1 MVVSK
6 DKTRAVFI
14 IMKILAKCND
24 VYPFVKLK
32 GLDKDKYYFIADMGT
47 FKGDILMNIGLRFT
61 KNMKD
66 FETKFWS
73 GGSLENLY
81 TTYAKTT
88 TNPLASIFVAAIQEW
103 RRSTKEGTSKKATIK
118 LSERVDKVMQI
129 AIDKQVDKMETRMT
143 FLASTGSVAPLLG
156 LFGTVWGIMDAFN
169 AIGATQS
176 TNIAAVAPGV
186 AEALFTTAVGLIAAI
201 PAMIAYNK
209 LTSDIDKL
217 TQRMERFS
225 DELGT
230 ILSRQAE
237 TTED

>member
-1 MVVSK
+1 METQTLHQSLSMYGMFM
-6 DKTRAVFI
+6 DADLF
-14 IMKILAKCND
+14 MKILI
-24 VYPFVKLK
+24 L
-32 GLDKDKYYFIADMGT
+32 GLFFTSIWCWTIIFDKIFR
-47 FKGDILMNIGLRFT
+47 FKKIRT
-61 KNMKD
+61 AMKD
-66 FETKFWS
+66 FESKFWA

-81 TTYAKTT
+81 TTYAKSTK
-88 TNPLASIFVAAIQEW
+88 NPLAAIFVAAIQEW
-103 RRSTKEGTSKKATIK
+103 RRSTKESKGKKATIK

-201 PAMIAYNK
+201 PAVIAYNK
-209 LTSDIDKL
+209 LTNDIERMA
-217 TQRMERFS
+217 QRMETFAG
-225 DELGT
+225 ELGA

-237 TTED
+237 TED

>member
-1 MVVSK
+1 METQSLHQSLSMYGMFMDSDLFMKVLILGLLFTSVWCWTIIF
-6 DKTRAVFI
+6 DKIRLFKKIRAA
-14 IMKILAKCND
+14 MKE
-24 VYPFVKLK
+24 
-32 GLDKDKYYFIADMGT
+32 
-47 FKGDILMNIGLRFT
+47 
-61 KNMKD
+61 

-73 GGSLENLY
+73 GGSLDSLY
-81 TTYAKTT
+81 TTYAKNTK
-88 TNPLASIFVAAIQEW
+88 NPLAVIFTAAIQEW
-103 RRSTKEGTSKKATIK
+103 RRSTSEHKSKKATIK
-118 LSERVDKVMQI
+118 LSERIDKVMQI

-201 PAMIAYNK
+201 PAVIAYNK
-209 LTSDIDKL
+209 LTNDIERL
-217 TQRMERFS
+217 AQRMETFAG
-225 DELGT
+225 ELSA

-237 TTED
+237 TSAED

>member
-1 MVVSK
+1 METQAMHQSLSMYGMFMDSDLFMK
-6 DKTRAVFI
+6 ALILSLLFASIWCWTIIFDKIRYFK
-14 IMKILAKCND
+14 KIRNA
-24 VYPFVKLK
+24 
-32 GLDKDKYYFIADMGT
+32 
-47 FKGDILMNIGLRFT
+47 
-61 KNMKD
+61 MKD

-88 TNPLASIFVAAIQEW
+88 TNPLANIFVAAIQEW
-103 RRSTKEGTSKKATIK
+103 RRSTKEGTGKKATLK
-118 LSERVDKVMQI
+118 LSERLDKVMQI

-209 LTSDIDKL
+209 LTSDIDKM
-217 TQRMERFS
+217 TQRMDRFS

-237 TTED
+237 TSED